1 MAGTPISVPA
11 GATPPAVPSG
21 SLNGPFPSRE
31 AAQPPGA
38 VPAPVPDSW
47 YYCCRLPD
55 GTVQIRQVSPA
66 DAAPCRGGVTVQ
78 GPFMSLA
85 EAQLVCQGTPLP
97 TPAAPAAPAPV
108 FTPSGETWS
117 CYEEPSGGKYIA
129 LTSAVP
135 NVPGTVRS
143 AGPFATYAEAYAVCG
158 SPAVPAAPIPTFPL
172 PAPVPASTPAPAPL
186 PEAPVSPT
194 PTPPAPATPQPLP
207 EPVPSPDVPVWS
219 CVPVALAGGIPPPG
233 SQEWCDALDSIM
245 EFFSAIGEAVWGF
258 VDQALD
264 PATYD
269 QWLKN
274 YASTGSVTNPAGYL
288 IDAVV
293 WLARQA
299 VGLAG
304 PVLLKLQAAIRCVR
318 EWVRTLFARCKIEVL
333 LALWQVKI
341 FLKSLEYQDAGT
353 DLAAWAVMH
362 LQFDSGPLMA
372 TVDALIHYVCPLEF
386 PGVPEAIEAFLF
398 GVISRERYECILR
411 LNGVDPD
418 SHEAFLYARSER
430 LGPKET
436 IQWVRRHGGSP
447 EDEDDALRR
456 TGFYDGV
463 EAAKFR
469 ELYDEL
475 PTIGDHLEWLRKNV
489 FQAKYVR
496 DFHLLDGF
504 GTVKDAEEVGYPG
517 WQNHPDTPDDANFW
531 QRFGHDLRA
540 LGMKKENAALH
551 YAAHWLNPS
560 LTQLFELSQRNRPG
574 RVSPDLQF
582 TKDDLLR
589 VMQEQDIGVYFRRR
603 LESISHPPP
612 SLTQLMS
619 AYGSRVIDGAEFV
632 ERLKD
637 LGSSEVDAAMIVE
650 ARRLEVARQRANAG
664 AGWGPQSLRL
674 GWAARTVTAEFVFE
688 RMDRLGYSRDEAQ
701 DLMDRADS
709 DNQARAVKYGQRRAV
724 SESSKCALAAYTVGV
739 AGREQIQDLL
749 EKIGWEKTTASSTLQ
764 ALDICAATTTAK
776 AAVANIKKRYQK
788 GGINEQQAREVLA
801 AAGIVQG
808 RIDSYLASWAAPVEP
823 PAPQA
828 RAAQILKW
836 VGQGLMTPQE
846 AALRLERLGWKG
858 DDRDLQLR
866 AAVADLSRREAQAA
880 AQAERTAAQRG
891 RALAR
896 LAAEAESQA
905 RSLQASVR
913 KATPPS
919 TLQGWYA
926 RCVISEPW
934 LRERLMAMG
943 YSGEA
948 LEAEVRSAKEAR
960 AARAASAGRR
970 GEEACADPGQPPAGP

>member
-1 MAGTPISVPA
+1 MAGVPISVPA

-55 GTVQIRQVSPA
+55 GSVQIRQVSPA

-108 FTPSGETWS
+108 FTPTGETWS

-172 PAPVPASTPAPAPL
+172 PAPVLPSTPAPAPL
-186 PEAPVSPT
+186 PEAPVSPA
-194 PTPPAPATPQPLP
+194 PTPPAPAAPPPLP
-207 EPVPSPDVPVWS
+207 EPVPSLDVPVWS
-219 CVPVALAGGIPPPG
+219 CVPAALAGGIPPPG

-258 VDQALD
+258 VDGALD

-436 IQWVRRHGGSP
+436 IQWVRRHGGTP
-447 EDEDDALRR
+447 EEEDDALRR
-456 TGFYDGV
+456 TGFYDGL

-489 FQAKYVR
+489 FDDDYVR
-496 DFHLLDGF
+496 DFRLMEGF
-504 GTVKDAEEVGYPG
+504 EER
-517 WQNHPDTPDDANFW
+517 FW
-531 QRFGHDLRA
+531 AKFGKDLRA

-574 RVSPDLQF
+574 RVDSSLQF
-582 TKDDLLR
+582 TREDLLR
-589 VMQEQDIGVYFRRR
+589 VMAEQDIGVYFRER

-619 AYGSRVIDGAEFV
+619 AYGSRVIDGPEFL

-688 RMDRLGYSRDEAQ
+688 RMGLLGYSREEAQ

-724 SESSKCALAAYTVGV
+724 SESSKCALDAYRVGV
-739 AGREQIQDLL
+739 ADREQIQDLL
-749 EKIGWEKTTASSTLQ
+749 EKIGWEKSTASSTLQ
-764 ALDICAATTTAK
+764 ALDICTATATTK
-776 AAVANIKKRYQK
+776 AAVANVKKRYQK

-801 AAGIVQG
+801 QAGIVQS

-828 RAAQILKW
+828 RAAQVLRW

-866 AAVADLSRREAQAA
+866 AAVAELSRREAQAA
-880 AQAERTAAQRG
+880 REAERTAAQRG

-896 LAAEAESQA
+896 LATEAESQA
-905 RSLQASVR
+905 KRLAGEVR
-913 KATPPS
+913 RATPPA
-919 TLQGWYA
+919 TLRGWYA
-926 RCVISEPW
+926 KCVISEPW

-943 YSGEA
+943 YAGEA
-948 LEAEVRSAKEAR
+948 LEAEVRDAKESRTAR
-960 AARAASAGRR
+960 RASAERK
-970 GEEACADPGQPPAGP
+970 GEAPCADPGQPPAGP